1 MASTCTCAH
10 MPVHP
15 HVHMHMSHT
24 HKRNFEMGSAACPDV
39 WEACTDDGF
48 EHFLYIVYATFFFPA
63 VVRWLEGWFLGSTF

>member
-1 MASTCTCAH
+1 MASTCTCTH

-15 HVHMHMSHT
+15 HVHLHMNHT
-24 HKRNFEMGSAACPDV
+24 HKGNFEMESMACPNV

-48 EHFLYIVYATFFFPA
+48 ERFLYIVYATFFFRA